1 MKIDGSEVVAVDPE
15 LIGEGIALFGDMKT
29 VIFSPRNEIE
39 VKYSDQATIAET
51 VDNATTEH
59 HLFQEN
65 KEAYLFE
72 LRAEI
77 SVEGSVWAKAE
88 LAESGN

>member
-15 LIGEGIALFGDMKT
+15 LIGNKIALFGDMKT
-29 VIFSPRNEIE
+29 VIFSPREGIA
-39 VKYSDQATIAET
+39 VKYSDSATI
-51 VDNATTEH
+51 VDTDGTTEH

-72 LRAEI
+72 ARADI
-77 SVEGSVWAKAE
+77 SVVGSVWAKAN
-88 LAESGN
+88 LSDESESI